1 MQRVNDD
8 ENRQQLQ
15 REGDDMVAADLL
27 VQQKIGQHGHKNGVA
42 GKDDGDDGRLGV
54 GHRHLVEH
62 HRERHA
68 QKARERK
75 EAGVGAGEGRTLFL
89 HRAQG
94 KGNEQET
101 ADKKAQ
107 AGDLHGR
114 EDAVNGFEH
123 DLHRAED
130 DGAEDNL
137 EIAGIGALHRFPSFQ
152 KYGNTD
158 EKKYTAKAEELQ
170 AGA

>member
-1 MQRVNDD
+1 MQRINDD
-8 ENRQQLQ
+8 ENCQQLE
-15 REGDDMVAADLL
+15 RKGNDVIAADPL
-27 VQQKIGQHGHKNGVA
+27 VQQKTGQNGHKDGVA
-42 GKDDGDDGRLGV
+42 GEDNGDDGRLGV
-54 GHRHLVEH
+54 RDRHLVEH

-75 EAGVGAGEGRTLFL
+75 EADVGAGEGGALFL

-101 ADKKAQ
+101 ADEKAQ

-130 DGAEDNL
+130 DGAEDDVQ
-137 EIAGIGALHRFPSFQ
+137 IAGIGALHRFPSFQ
-152 KYGNTD
+152 NTV
-158 EKKYTAKAEELQ
+158 AQ
-170 AGA
+170 V

>member
-8 ENRQQLQ
+8 ENRQQLE
-15 REGDDMVAADLL
+15 REGDEVVAVDLL
-27 VQQKIGQHGHKNGVA
+27 PQKKIGKHGDENGIA
-42 GKDDGDDGRLGV
+42 GENDGDDGRLGV

-62 HRERHA
+62 HRERHT

-75 EAGVGAGEGRTLFL
+75 EADVGAGEGRALFL

-101 ADKKAQ
+101 ADEKAQ

-123 DLHRAED
+123 DLHRAEN
-130 DGAEDNL
+130 DGAEDDI
-137 EIAGIGALHRFPSFQ
+137 EIAGIGTLHRFPSFQ
-152 KYGNTD
+152 NTV
-158 EKKYTAKAEELQ
+158 A
-170 AGA
+170 

>member
-1 MQRVNDD
+1 MQWINDD
-8 ENRQQLQ
+8 KNRQQLE
-15 REGDDMVAADLL
+15 REGDDVVAVDLL
-27 VQQKIGQHGHKNGVA
+27 PQEKIGKHGNENGIA
-42 GKDDGDDGRLGV
+42 GKNDGDDGCLGV

-75 EAGVGAGEGRTLFL
+75 EAGVGAGEGGALFL

-101 ADKKAQ
+101 ADEKAQ

-123 DLHRAED
+123 DLHRAENDGTED
-130 DGAEDNL
+130 DID
-137 EIAGIGALHRFPSFQ
+137 IAGAGTVHSDSPFIIQ
-152 KYGNTD
+152 T
-158 EKKYTAKAEELQ
+158 KAVY
-170 AGA
+170 AIFCPKARDA